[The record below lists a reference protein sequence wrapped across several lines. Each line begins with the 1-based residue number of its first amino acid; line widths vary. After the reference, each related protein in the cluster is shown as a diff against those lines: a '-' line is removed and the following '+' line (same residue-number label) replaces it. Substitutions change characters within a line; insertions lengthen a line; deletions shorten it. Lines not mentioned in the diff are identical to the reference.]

1 MSSGGC
7 CHEGGSILHNLEGM
21 EDYCL
26 EKWTGADNG
35 SLIE

>member
-7 CHEGGSILHNLEGM
+7 CHEGGSVLHNLEGM

-26 EKWTGADNG
+26 EKWKGADNG
-35 SLIE
+35 SFVE

>member
-7 CHEGGSILHNLEGM
+7 CHKGGSVLHNLEGM

-26 EKWTGADNG
+26 KKWKGADNG
-35 SLIE
+35 SFVE